1 MFVIVFYKTPI
12 SVVVNVFLGI
22 FSKSF
27 AITPPQRCHA
37 LYAHGQYQEA
47 KNFIKIFVVP
57 LQNGL
62 LQRNYRHTAFALAV
76 CAKAKFLDVG
86 VMPEVIVK
94 SRAKSA
100 CAHSVNN
107 PNL

>member
-12 SVVVNVFLGI
+12 SVVVDVFLGI

-27 AITPPQRCHA
+27 AITPLSVA
-37 LYAHGQYQEA
+37 AHCTRPGSIRRQKIHQ
-47 KNFIKIFVVP
+47 IFVVP

-76 CAKAKFLDVG
+76 CAKAKFRDVG

-107 PNL
+107 PHL